1 MLTKRQSQDLWRVYL
16 DLYAEI
22 RGATDAEKESIND
35 DVVFEIELVKQVEI
49 NVDYILML
57 VEKLREEHGD
67 GEDREIRAE
76 ISRAVDAS
84 PYLRNKRDLVE
95 DFVNKVSGVS
105 VVKRLR

>member
-1 MLTKRQSQDLWRVYL
+1 M
-16 DLYAEI
+16 
-22 RGATDAEKESIND
+22 
-35 DVVFEIELVKQVEI
+35 VFEIELVKQVEI

-84 PYLRNKRDLVE
+84 LSLRNKRDLVE
-95 DFVNKVSGVS
+95 DLVNKDSGVS
-105 VVKRLR
+105 PVDL